1 MTLEVRAIADLSPD
15 ERAALFERDAG
26 VESARAD
33 AAEIVDRVRTEGDV
47 AVREFCRDLDG
58 VEVGNLDVTDDAE
71 RAYDAIDDEI
81 REAIETAADNI
92 REFHERQMPD
102 DWRETFGGA
111 VGGSDDAGDEMS
123 GRRELGR
130 RFRPLERVGVYA
142 PGGTAAYPS
151 SVLMG
156 VVPATVAGVE
166 HVAITTPPAEELS
179 QVTLAAAH
187 IAGADRAY
195 TIGGAQAISALAYGT
210 ETVTPVQ
217 KIVGPGNRWTT
228 AAKAEVRGDVDIDF
242 LAGPSEILVLAD
254 GGADPGLVA
263 ADRLAQA
270 EHDPN
275 ASVVAVTDDADLAA
289 DVVAAV
295 EAQLDHRE
303 RVETIQEAL
312 AADASGVLCARSM
325 SEAVL
330 FAEEYAAEHLS
341 IQADDDEALLDRI
354 TNAGS
359 VFLGPYTPVAAG
371 DYASGTNH
379 VLPTSGGAKRYGG
392 LSVDTFL
399 RSTTVQR
406 LDREGL
412 AALTDPITTL
422 AEAEGL
428 EAHAESVRARFD
440 DDPDGAESGDS
451 AAGVDA
457 NAGSDGDETSTAGT
471 GDE

>member
-1 MTLEVRAIADLSPD
+1 MTLEVRSIADLSPD
-15 ERAALFERDAG
+15 ERAALFDRDAG
-26 VESARAD
+26 VEGARAD
-33 AAEIVDRVRTEGDV
+33 AREIVERVRNEGDV
-47 AVREFCRDLDG
+47 AVREYCRELDG
-58 VEVGNLDVTDDAE
+58 VEVGNLDVTDAAE
-71 RAYDAIDDEI
+71 RAYDAIDADI
-81 REAIETAADNI
+81 RDAIETAAENV
-92 REFHERQMPD
+92 REFHERQVPE
-102 DWRETFGGA
+102 DWRAAFGGT
-111 VGGSDDAGDEMS
+111 ES

-156 VVPATVAGVE
+156 AVPANVAGVE
-166 HVAITTPPAEELS
+166 HVALATPPADEMN

-187 IAGADRAY
+187 VAGVDRIY
-195 TIGGAQAISALAYGT
+195 SIGGAQAIGALAYGT

-217 KIVGPGNRWTT
+217 KVVGPGNRWTT

-254 GGADPGLVA
+254 GSADPELVA
-263 ADRLAQA
+263 ADLLAQA

-275 ASVVAVTDDADLAA
+275 ASVVAVTDDADLAT
-289 DVVAAV
+289 DVVDAV
-295 EAQLDHRE
+295 EARIDDRD
-303 RVETIQEAL
+303 RAETIRAAL
-312 AADASGVLCARSM
+312 DADASGVLAARSM

-341 IQADDDEALLDRI
+341 IQADDGEALLDRI

-412 AALTDPITTL
+412 AGLTEPITTL

-440 DDPDGAESGDS
+440 ADSDGGDADS
-451 AAGVDA
+451 ASSEDAG
-457 NAGSDGDETSTAGT
+457 
-471 GDE
+471 